1 VLKDDTA
8 RNRLLGIGLVSITFL
23 CFAVLDTAAKWLV
36 LRLPVIEVVWLRFV
50 GHVLFTG
57 LLLGP
62 RHGRGLVRV
71 AHPWLQLLRGLML
84 FAMTALNFWALQ
96 YLQLAETGA
105 IQFAVPLLIAL
116 FGAWLLGERL
126 DAGRWLA
133 IGAGFAGVLLI
144 VRPGTQGFHPAIL
157 LAVGNAVLYALFNL
171 LTRRL
176 AATDLPEATQFL
188 SALTAACLLTPFG
201 IALWRTPANATE
213 WCLIAVTGIFGGLGH
228 WLLAAAHRFA
238 PATVLAPFLYQQIV
252 WMTLL
257 GWWVFGDVPGWPV
270 VLGTGVVVASG
281 LYLIARERAGATLR

>member
-1 VLKDDTA
+1 MLREDSA
-8 RNRLLGIGLVSITFL
+8 RNRLLGIGLISITFL
-23 CFAVLDTAAKWLV
+23 CFAVLDTTAKWLV
-36 LRLPVIEVVWLRFV
+36 QRLPVIEVVWLRFV

-62 RHGRGLVRV
+62 RHGRALVRV
-71 AHPWLQLLRGLML
+71 ANPGLQLLRGGML
-84 FAMTALNFWALQ
+84 FCMTALNFWALQ

-116 FGAWLLGERL
+116 FGAWLLHERL
-126 DAGRWLA
+126 DVGRWLA
-133 IGAGFAGVLLI
+133 IATGFVGVLLI

-157 LAVGNAVLYALFNL
+157 LSVGNAVLYALFNL

-176 AATDLPEATQFL
+176 AATDRPEATQFL
-188 SALTAACLLTPFG
+188 SALAAACLLTPFG
-201 IALWRTPANATE
+201 IAFWRTPESASQ
-213 WCLIAVTGIFGGLGH
+213 WGLIAVMGIFGGLGH
-228 WLLAAAHRFA
+228 WLLAVAHRFA

-257 GWWVFGDVPGWPV
+257 GWWVFGDVPGWTV

-281 LYLIARERAGATLR
+281 LYLIARERAGPTLR